1 MANEGLRSQVGSR
14 RHGVQMLGVVL
25 GVAITLSYTWKKV
38 ELANTAQGLARA
50 RSEAGNMLEER
61 QQLVA
66 SIAERKRPGTIKL
79 IAEDRLGMSYPNSR
93 VVDFVR
99 IR

>member
-1 MANEGLRSQVGSR
+1 MTNGVSNSRVGSG
-14 RHGVQMLGVVL
+14 RHGVQLLGVVL

-38 ELANTAQGLARA
+38 ELANAAQGLARA
-50 RSEAGNMLEER
+50 RSEAESMLEER
-61 QQLVA
+61 NQLVA
-66 SIAERKRPGTIKL
+66 SIADRTRPGTIKS
-79 IAEDRLGMSYPNSR
+79 IAEDRLGMSYPNSL